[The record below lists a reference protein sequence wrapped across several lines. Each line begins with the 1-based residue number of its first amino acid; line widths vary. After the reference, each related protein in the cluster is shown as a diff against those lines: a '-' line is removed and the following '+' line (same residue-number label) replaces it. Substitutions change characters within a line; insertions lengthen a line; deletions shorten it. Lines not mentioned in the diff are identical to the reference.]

1 MADQTSSSILVD
13 AAPAEVMAVI
23 ADFPAYPA
31 WVQGMKSVEVVQER
45 DGVAEQV
52 HFELEATP
60 IKDSYTLAYDWNG
73 DRSVSWHLVQG
84 KMLKA
89 MEGSYTLAP
98 QAGGTEVTYRLAVDV
113 SIPMI
118 GMLKRKAEKVIIDTA
133 LKGLKKRVESLPDAH
148 SMRII
153 LFTGKGGGGKTT
165 AAAGTAALAARA
177 GRRTL
182 VLSTD
187 AAHSLADA
195 FGVPIGAEPT
205 EGSANL
211 HVQQVDAQRRF
222 EQSWLEIQEY
232 LLSVL
237 DAAGVDP
244 MTAEE
249 LTVIPGAEEVL
260 ALLELRAQV
269 LSGEWEVVVVDCAP
283 TAETLRLLAL
293 PEALGWYMDRVLPAE
308 RRIVRALRPGLRR
321 AGGVTMPRDAVFDAV
336 ERLHRDLEEVR
347 DLLTGDNASVRL
359 VLTPEA
365 VVVAEARRSLT
376 TLSLYGYR
384 VDGVVAN
391 RIFPAEGADPWRQ
404 QWVEAQAGVLAD
416 VEQSFSG
423 LPIWRSPYRAS
434 EPTGLEALVEF
445 AHSAYAGQDPLRPTT
460 TEPPMT
466 LRRTP
471 TGASL
476 RIALPFVAT
485 SDIDLAR
492 HGDELVITVGSHRR
506 LIALPTALGRHKVA
520 AARMD
525 DGVLAVRFRAQEAGS
540 A

>member
-1 MADQTSSSILVD
+1 
-13 AAPAEVMAVI
+13 
-23 ADFPAYPA
+23 
-31 WVQGMKSVEVVQER
+31 
-45 DGVAEQV
+45 
-52 HFELEATP
+52 
-60 IKDSYTLAYDWNG
+60 
-73 DRSVSWHLVQG
+73 
-84 KMLKA
+84 
-89 MEGSYTLAP
+89 
-98 QAGGTEVTYRLAVDV
+98 
-113 SIPMI
+113 
-118 GMLKRKAEKVIIDTA
+118 
-133 LKGLKKRVESLPDAH
+133 
-148 SMRII
+148 MRII
-153 LFTGKGGGGKTT
+153 LFTGKGGVGKTT

-195 FGVPIGAEPT
+195 FGMPIGAEPT
-205 EGSANL
+205 EVAENL

-222 EQSWLEIQEY
+222 EQSWLEIQDY

-244 MTAEE
+244 IAAEE

-260 ALLELRAQV
+260 ALLELRTQV
-269 LSGEWEVVVVDCAP
+269 LSGEWDVVVVDCAP

-308 RRIVRALRPGLRR
+308 RRIVRALRPVLTR
-321 AGGVTMPRDAVFDAV
+321 AAGVPMPRDDVFDAV
-336 ERLHRDLEEVR
+336 ERLHRDLEQVR
-347 DLLTGDNASVRL
+347 DLLTGENASVRV

-391 RIFPAEGADPWRQ
+391 RIFPAEGADPWRR

-434 EPTGLEALVEF
+434 EPTGLEALIGF
-445 AHSAYAGQDPLRPTT
+445 ARSAYAGQDPLLPPT
-460 TEPPMT
+460 TEPPMSVT
-466 LRRTP
+466 RTP

-476 RIALPFVAT
+476 RIALPFVAK

-506 LIALPTALGRHKVA
+506 LIALPSVLGRQAVA
-520 AARMD
+520 GARMD
-525 DGVLAVRFRAQEAGS
+525 DGVLVVRFRAQEAGS